1 MARSIYNYTI
11 DVLRKVSFDPALFKK
26 ELKKASRRLL
36 PYEYNELIIW
46 VKEFTA
52 NKPELEGVLI

>member
-11 DVLRKVSFDPALFKK
+11 DVLRKVSFDPALFKND
-26 ELKKASRRLL
+26 LKKASRRLL

-52 NKPELEGVLI
+52 NKPELEGVLV

>member
-1 MARSIYNYTI
+1 MARSVYNYTI

-52 NKPELEGVLI
+52 NKPELEGVLV

>member
-11 DVLRKVSFDPALFKK
+11 NVLRKVSFDPALFKK

-52 NKPELEGVLI
+52 NKPELEGVLV

>member
-11 DVLRKVSFDPALFKK
+11 DVLRKVSFAPALFKK

-52 NKPELEGVLI
+52 NKPELEGVLV

>member
-26 ELKKASRRLL
+26 ELKKASRILL

-52 NKPELEGVLI
+52 NKPELEGVLV

>member
-52 NKPELEGVLI
+52 NKPELEGVLV

>member
-11 DVLRKVSFDPALFKK
+11 DVLRKVSFEPALFKK

-52 NKPELEGVLI
+52 NKPELEGVLV

>member
-46 VKEFTA
+46 VKEFTE
-52 NKPELEGVLI
+52 NKPELEGVLV

>member
-36 PYEYNELIIW
+36 PYEYNELTIW
-46 VKEFTA
+46 VKESTA
-52 NKPELEGVLI
+52 NKPKLEGVLV

>member
-36 PYEYNELIIW
+36 PYEYSELIIW

-52 NKPELEGVLI
+52 NKPELEGVLV

>member
-11 DVLRKVSFDPALFKK
+11 DVLRKVSFDSALFRK

-52 NKPELEGVLI
+52 NKPELEGVLV

>member
-26 ELKKASRRLL
+26 ELMKASRRLL

-52 NKPELEGVLI
+52 NKPELEGVLV

>member
-1 MARSIYNYTI
+1 MARTIYNYTI

-52 NKPELEGVLI
+52 NKPELEGVLV

>member
-52 NKPELEGVLI
+52 NKPELEGILV